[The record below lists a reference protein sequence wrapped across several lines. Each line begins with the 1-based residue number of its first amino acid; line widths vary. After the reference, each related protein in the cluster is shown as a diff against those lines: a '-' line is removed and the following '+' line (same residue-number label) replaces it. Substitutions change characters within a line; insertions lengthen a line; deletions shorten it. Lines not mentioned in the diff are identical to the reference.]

1 MTEFMGQSLPE
12 LRSGKVYCME
22 IYPGGRK
29 SVRQINPE
37 LLHSKDDAIKRLR
50 DGRLCRVLLGDAVAV
65 LSSWWKVA

>member
-12 LRSGKVYCME
+12 LRPGKVYCME

-37 LLHSKDDAIKRLR
+37 LLHGKDDAIKRLR
-50 DGRLCRVLLGDAVAV
+50 DGRLCRVLLDDAVAV
-65 LSSWWKVA
+65 LSLWWKGA